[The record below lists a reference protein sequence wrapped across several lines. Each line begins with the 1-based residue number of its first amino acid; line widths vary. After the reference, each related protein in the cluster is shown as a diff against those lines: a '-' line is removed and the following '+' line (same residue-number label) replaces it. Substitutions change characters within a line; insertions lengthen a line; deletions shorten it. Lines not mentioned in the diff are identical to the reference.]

1 MISVAADGAVRFLF
15 YRKGVQGVSVAG
27 TFNGW
32 RTGHMKMCPA
42 GNGWWEVEAH
52 LPPGEHRFR
61 YVADVQWF
69 ADYAAHGVELGK
81 NGWDSILVVRKDA
94 ATLAPAPAGVSVDL
108 PAATKPAPVA
118 AVA

>member
-1 MISVAADGAVRFLF
+1 MISVAADGAVRFVF
-15 YRKGVQGVSVAG
+15 FRKGVQNVSVAG

-32 RTGHMKMCPA
+32 RPGDVKMCPA

-61 YVADVQWF
+61 YVADDQWF

-81 NGWDSILVVRKDA
+81 NGWDSILVVRKGA
-94 ATLAPAPAGVSVDL
+94 ATLPAAPAGVSVDL
-108 PAATKPAPVA
+108 PVVRPTAAVA